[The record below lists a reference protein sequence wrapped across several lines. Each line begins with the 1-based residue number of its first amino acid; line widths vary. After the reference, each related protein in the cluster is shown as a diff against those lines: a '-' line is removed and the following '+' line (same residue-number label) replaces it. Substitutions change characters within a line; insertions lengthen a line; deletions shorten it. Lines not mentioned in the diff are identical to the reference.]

1 MIPMEDKI
9 EVKTGDIDDSKV
21 LDLLNSTRGS
31 WGDMKFLRWIYYD
44 IPTADEETNFF
55 AVNNVGDVVA
65 FGRTGIKTVRDI
77 NNNIKEKVFEYK
89 NGSVH
94 PDYQGLGIYSSLLKE
109 RPSFF
114 SKHNDYNFII
124 AFIRKNNIPFTVFS
138 QRGWRHRVLPLY
150 MCILSPKNVIGDYA
164 RFLQEKSSTI
174 GKLARKFGKKLNMVF
189 SDGKINVSEMFN
201 GKPSKGLGLNIYVSD
216 TAVKKIVENL
226 TGELSPKELLKD
238 AVGLFLKGDIN
249 LFEIRDSNKTSIPKN
264 KELKVEI
271 KNKLGNK
278 ELNELLQLYTQCLK
292 DYELT
297 FERGKKDI
305 EHILSYPKNTDII
318 LVRKNGKL
326 VGFSVL
332 GLTKEENKKEVWVMD
347 IIHKDESVFHKLIH
361 EIERICRVKKMDS
374 IHLFS
379 DIDPGHR
386 WTHIPETTLMWDSLE
401 KIENIEHKFKN
412 ARWKISHYDVL

>member
-9 EVKTGDIDDSKV
+9 EVKTGEIDNPKV
-21 LDLLNSTRGS
+21 LELSNITRGS
-31 WGDMKFLRWIYYD
+31 WGDMDFLKWIYYD
-44 IPTADEETNFF
+44 IPTADEEENIF
-55 AVNNVGDVVA
+55 AITED
-65 FGRTGIKTVRDI
+65 
-77 NNNIKEKVFEYK
+77 EKVVGFRRCGRKNIIILKEFLAVPVIDYK
-89 NGSVH
+89 HTSVH
-94 PDYQGLGIYSSLLKE
+94 PEYQGQGIFTKLIQIGKPFTCNSIE
-109 RPSFF
+109 F
-114 SKHNDYNFII
+114 NFEI
-124 AFIRKNNIPFTVFS
+124 ALVRKSNIPFKRHS
-138 QRGWRHRVLPLY
+138 SKGWRHRVLPLY
-150 MCILSPKNVIGDYA
+150 ICILSPKNVIGDYA
-164 RFLQEKSSTI
+164 RFLNEKNNTI
-174 GKLARKFGKKLNMVF
+174 GNLARKFGKKLYMVF

-278 ELNELLQLYTQCLK
+278 ELNELLQLYSQCLK